1 MNISCVIFV
10 GGKCNLALYSQHIN
24 ALYRVCDLV
33 VQSGGG
39 VAIVVVVDSAED
51 VEDCALQIIE
61 KNNCPTRKRRKIFGC
76 DGAAANNLCG
86 IDIM

>member
-61 KNNCPTRKRRKIFGC
+61 KNNCPRRKRRKIFGC
-76 DGAAANNLCG
+76 DGAAANDLRG

>member
-39 VAIVVVVDSAED
+39 VVIDVIVDSAED
-51 VEDCALQIIE
+51 IEE
-61 KNNCPTRKRRKIFGC
+61 KNNCPMRRRRKIFGC
-76 DGAAANNLCG
+76 DGAAANDLHG
-86 IDIM
+86 IDMISNYFV